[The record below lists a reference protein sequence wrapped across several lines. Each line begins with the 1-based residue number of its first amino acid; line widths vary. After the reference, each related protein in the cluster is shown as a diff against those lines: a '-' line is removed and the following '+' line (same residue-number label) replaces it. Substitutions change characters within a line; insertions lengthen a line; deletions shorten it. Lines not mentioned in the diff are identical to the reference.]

1 MTDTPY
7 KTPTEAAAG
16 VGNSR
21 SELLNQ
27 REAADFLRLSPRT
40 LERLRVVSGGP
51 LFARLGRRVVYRLS
65 DLENWIAERVVGS
78 TSEPVVEEAE
88 RGSQ

>member
-7 KTPTEAAAG
+7 KPPTEAAAG

-27 REAADFLRLSPRT
+27 REAAEFLRISVRT
-40 LERLRVVSGGP
+40 LERWRVEGREPNFVCV
-51 LFARLGRRVVYRLS
+51 GRRRLYRLA
-65 DLENWIAERVVGS
+65 DLEDYITAHTVGS
-78 TSEPVVEEAE
+78 TAEADTTA
-88 RGSQ
+88 

>member
-7 KTPTEAAAG
+7 KTSSEAAAG

-27 REAADFLRLSPRT
+27 REAAEFLRISVRT
-40 LERLRVVSGGP
+40 LERWRGEGRKINFVCV
-51 LFARLGRRVVYRLS
+51 GRRRLYRLA
-65 DLENWIAERVVGS
+65 DLEDFIAAHTVDS
-78 TSEPVVEEAE
+78 TAEADTIT
-88 RGSQ
+88 